1 MQASFDA
8 ALFAGNHEMA
18 NHSYSHG
25 MNLGKRETLE
35 EAYAQMADGE
45 NTLEYYYGKEVR
57 GVAYPYGKPS
67 KWFGDITQYLLNR
80 QNLYARCSTNG
91 NFDVPE
97 DFMEWDFTCHH
108 DYLYSE
114 AKDYANKFFNLLP
127 DDGTLKVLSVW
138 GHPYNFEPV
147 VDDTTGEVT
156 RAETWSTILEPF
168 ASTIEEKTERGEV
181 WNPTNI
187 ELVEYINAVNTLVI
201 SEDCVYNPSDVD
213 VYVKINGAEVVVP
226 AGGTIY

>member
-1 MQASFDA
+1 MQTSFDEA
-8 ALFAGNHEMA
+8 FFAGNHEMA

-25 MNLGKRETLE
+25 MNLGKRETVE

-45 NTLEYYYGKEVR
+45 NTLEYYYGKDVR

-108 DYLYSE
+108 DYLYSST
-114 AKDYANKFFNLLP
+114 KDYANKFFNLLP

-138 GHPYNFEPV
+138 GHPYNYA
-147 VDDTTGEVT
+147 DSG
-156 RAETWSTILEPF
+156 TWDTILEPF
-168 ASTIEEKTERGEV
+168 ASTIEEKSERGEV

-187 ELVEYINAVNTLVI
+187 ELVEYINAVNGLVI
-201 SEDCVYNPSDVD
+201 NNDSIYNPSDVD
-213 VYVKINGAEVVVP
+213 VYVKINGVETIVP